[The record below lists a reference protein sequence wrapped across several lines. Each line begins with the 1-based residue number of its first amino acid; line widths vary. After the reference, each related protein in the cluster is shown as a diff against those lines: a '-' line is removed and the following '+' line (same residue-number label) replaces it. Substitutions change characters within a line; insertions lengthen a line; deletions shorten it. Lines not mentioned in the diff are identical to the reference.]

1 MLKNGTFIKEEPPE
15 IGKLFIPEYKWE
27 NFTPE
32 ERFVQDL
39 LLDNANK
46 NKTFIAKLFEVFARA

>member
-15 IGKLFIPEYKWE
+15 IGKLFVPEYKWE

-39 LLDNANK
+39 LLDNTKNK
-46 NKTFIAKLFEVFARA
+46 NFIEKLFEVFARA

>member
-1 MLKNGTFIKEEPPE
+1 MLKNGTFIKEDPPE

-27 NFTPE
+27 HFTPE

-39 LLDNANK
+39 LLDNTKNK
-46 NKTFIAKLFEVFARA
+46 NFIEKLFEVFARA